1 MSKYFYG
8 KVTKSGSKLSI
19 NIPFDVR
26 VDFKHRSMVKVF
38 LLDAEELIEAE
49 VVRDIEDIAKPME
62 IFEAKRII
70 EGYDKHYV
78 FEGKNSQ
85 EIIDYAKH
93 LLEHGGVF

>member
-1 MSKYFYG
+1 MGKYFYG

-26 VDFKHRSMVKVF
+26 VNFKHRSMVKVF
-38 LLDAEELIEAE
+38 LLDSEELVEAE
-49 VVRDIEDIAKPME
+49 VVRDIDDIAKPME
-62 IFEAKRII
+62 IFEAKKII
-70 EGYDKHYV
+70 EGYDKHYD
-78 FEGKNSQ
+78 FKGKGSQ